1 VRHVPR
7 LSGYAVGMSEPE
19 ESQEKTSKTDAILL
33 KPVLKDLK
41 SLKAGEDLDRPEPRR
56 RAPREDDKKT

>member
-1 VRHVPR
+1 
-7 LSGYAVGMSEPE
+7 MSEPE

-41 SLKAGEDLDRPEPRR
+41 KLKAGEDLDRPKAPRR
-56 RAPREDDKKT
+56 STRKQDGPDEKA

>member
-1 VRHVPR
+1 
-7 LSGYAVGMSEPE
+7 MTEPE

-41 SLKAGEDLDRPEPRR
+41 SLKAGEELDPPEGRR
-56 RAPREDDKKT
+56 RPSRKRDGPDKKA